1 MKDEDDKASRG
12 SDPTKYPDG
21 SYRGMFDD
29 AMREMGVDPT
39 KTRGAGG
46 AEDMDRRLAYWEE
59 ERAERELE
67 GRETLAEDLGEIR
80 GSDRE
85 DLERL
90 RTKGTTR
97 PATAAEVSRPHERL
111 ISEGLRGQPGW
122 YDGH

>member
-1 MKDEDDKASRG
+1 MKDEDDKVSRG

-39 KTRGAGG
+39 KTRGTGG
-46 AEDMDRRLAYWEE
+46 TEDMDRRLADWEE
-59 ERAERELE
+59 ERAEMELE
-67 GRETLAEDLGEIR
+67 GRESMAEELGEIR

-90 RTKGTTR
+90 RD
-97 PATAAEVSRPHERL
+97 
-111 ISEGLRGQPGW
+111 EGDYSPS
-122 YDGH
+122 DGY